1 MTALKLRRRS
11 AVRRR
16 SAGPASVLWGESTF
30 AVQSWDRSRK
40 AGLRWAAAGALVGTA
55 VGAVA
60 FAPANWLALAVASAS
75 EERLLLSDARGTVWS
90 GSAVP
95 VLAGGQGSR
104 DSAALPGRLAWTIA
118 LSGLGVDIRTTQ
130 ACCLNGTVAW
140 HLTPGLSRWT
150 AVLVPPPGWVGQWPS
165 AWLGGLGTPWNTLQL
180 GGSLR
185 LLSPRFGLEWVAGRW
200 RVDGQADIEFVNASS
215 RLSTLETLGS
225 YRMRLI
231 GDAANAGAPR
241 LELSTQEGALQLSG
255 TGSLGPGG
263 VRFRGEARAAEGDE
277 AALANLLNIIG
288 RREGARSVISIG

>member
-1 MTALKLRRRS
+1 MRLRRRS
-11 AVRRR
+11 TVRRR
-16 SAGPASVLWGESTF
+16 SAGPASVLWGESTY
-30 AVQSWDRSRK
+30 AVQAWDRSRK
-40 AGLRWAAAGALVGTA
+40 ASLRWAAAGAIAGTA

-60 FAPANWLALAVASAS
+60 FAPANWLALAIASAS
-75 EERLLLSDARGTVWS
+75 DERLLLSDASGTVWS

-104 DSAALPGRLAWTIA
+104 DAAALPGRLAWTIA

-150 AVLVPPPGWVGQWPS
+150 AVLVPPAGWVGQWPS

-180 GGSLR
+180 GGSIR
-185 LLSPRFGLEWVAGRW
+185 LLSPRFALEWVAGRW

-215 RLSTLETLGS
+215 RLTTLETLGS

-231 GDAANAGAPR
+231 GDPANAGQPR

-255 TGSLGPGG
+255 AGSLGPGG
-263 VRFRGEARAAEGDE
+263 VRFQGEARAAEGDE

>member
-1 MTALKLRRRS
+1 LKLRRRS
-11 AVRRR
+11 SQRRLA
-16 SAGPASVLWGESTF
+16 AGPTSVLWGESTY
-30 AVQSWDRSRK
+30 AQQAWDRSRK
-40 AGLRWAAAGALVGTA
+40 ASLRWAAAGALVGTA

-60 FAPANWLALAVASAS
+60 FAPANWLAGAVASAS
-75 EERLLLSDARGTVWS
+75 GEHLLLSDARGTVWS

-104 DSAALPGRLAWTIA
+104 DAAALPGRLAWTIA
-118 LSGLGVDIRTTQ
+118 LSGLGLELRAAQ
-130 ACCLNGTVAW
+130 ACCLNGTVT
-140 HLTPGLSRWT
+140 LRVTPGLSRWT
-150 AVLVPPPGWVGQWPS
+150 TVLVPPPGWVGQWPS

-185 LLSPRFGLEWVAGRW
+185 LISPRFALEWVAGRW
-200 RVDGQADIEFVNASS
+200 RVDGQADVEFVNASS
-215 RLSTLETLGS
+215 RLSTLEALGS

-231 GDAANAGAPR
+231 GDPANAGQPR

-255 TGSLGPGG
+255 SGSVGPGG

-288 RREGARSVISIG
+288 RRDGARSVISIG